1 VPFENAALTFGAFI
15 TLDFSQL
22 VPDPQTHR
30 SPTHCAVGTI
40 EYPPIAGQ
48 RTPPGSLVYI
58 KSSLTGDEPSD
69 VLEHAGIHP
78 QFPHDSTADQW
89 FNESQFESYRQLG
102 YHIGSKVFELSKRN
116 LKSYRPAGGSR
127 RKQRKS
133 WTLFEELRDR
143 WHAPSAAV
151 EKSFARHGEA
161 FEQLL
166 QELRTSSKLSG
177 LTKEFYSKIP
187 LGTVEEKFL
196 YCNSI
201 FQLMENVYI
210 DLNLEDEFNHPDNEG
225 WNEMF
230 KSWWAAPE
238 MKNTWA
244 ISKKTFGQRFQQW
257 CEREL

>member
-1 VPFENAALTFGAFI
+1 
-15 TLDFSQL
+15 
-22 VPDPQTHR
+22 
-30 SPTHCAVGTI
+30 
-40 EYPPIAGQ
+40 
-48 RTPPGSLVYI
+48 LVYI

-69 VLEHAGIHP
+69 VLEHATLHP

-102 YHIGSKVFELSKRN
+102 YHIGSKVFELSKRK
-116 LKSYRPAGGSR
+116 LKGIGPQAARAGANVSLA
-127 RKQRKS
+127 S
-133 WTLFEELRDR
+133 LFAELRDR

-161 FEQLL
+161 FERLL
-166 QELRTSSKLSG
+166 QELRTDQKLSG
-177 LTKEFYSKIP
+177 LTKEFYTSLP
-187 LGTVEEKFL
+187 AGTVEEKFL

-210 DLNLEDEFNHPDNEG
+210 DLNLEDNFNHPDNEG
-225 WNEMF
+225 CNKMF

-238 MKNTWA
+238 MKNTWN

-257 CEREL
+257 CERELS